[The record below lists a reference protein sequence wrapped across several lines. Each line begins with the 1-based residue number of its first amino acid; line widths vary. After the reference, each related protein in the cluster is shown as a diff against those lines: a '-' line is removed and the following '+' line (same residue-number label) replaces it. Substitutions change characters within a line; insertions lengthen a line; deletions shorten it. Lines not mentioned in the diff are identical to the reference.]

1 MKEFIFLFVLFVS
14 NVIQAITGFAGT
26 VLAMP
31 PSAYLLGLDHAKVV
45 LNAMAWLSGFT
56 IAVTGYRHINWKQ
69 LLKMS
74 AVMLIGMFAGVQI
87 CKIIKSENTLLT
99 LYGIVIIAVALKNLI
114 IHTEKKLP
122 DFLLGIV
129 LLLAGIIHGMFV
141 SGGALL
147 VIYATQVLKEKEEFR
162 ATVAPVWVVLNSC
175 LMVTQFRSGLIGQ
188 VDIRLVCVSI
198 IPLLAATW
206 IGKKLVRKVSQQVF
220 LNLTYVLLLI
230 SGVSLIV

>member
-1 MKEFIFLFVLFVS
+1 MKELLFLFVLFVS

-31 PSAYLLGLDHAKVV
+31 PSVYLLGLDHAKVV
-45 LNAMAWLSGFT
+45 LNVMAWLSVLM
-56 IAVTGYRHINWKQ
+56 IAVTGYR

-74 AVMLIGMFAGVQI
+74 VVMLVGMFAGIQI
-87 CKIIKSENTLLT
+87 CRIVKSENILLT
-99 LYGIVIIAVALKNLI
+99 IYGIIIVVVALKNLC

-122 DFLLGIV
+122 DLILWIV
-129 LLLAGIIHGMFV
+129 LILAGIIHGMFV

-162 ATVAPVWVVLNSC
+162 ATVAPVWVVLNFF
-175 LMVTQFRSGLIGQ
+175 LMVTQFRSGLVGTA
-188 VDIRLVCVSI
+188 DIRLICISI
-198 IPLLAATW
+198 LPLLIATW
-206 IGKKLVRKVSQQVF
+206 LGKKLVCKVSQKVF
-220 LNLTYVLLLI
+220 LNLTYILLLI

>member
-1 MKEFIFLFVLFVS
+1 MKELLFLLVLFVS

-31 PSAYLLGLDHAKVV
+31 PSVYLLGLDHAKVV
-45 LNAMAWLSGFT
+45 LNVMAWLSGLM
-56 IAVTGYRHINWKQ
+56 IAVTGYRHINWKE

-74 AVMLIGMFAGVQI
+74 AVMLVGMFAGIQI
-87 CKIIKSENTLLT
+87 CRIVKSENILLKI
-99 LYGIVIIAVALKNLI
+99 YGIIIVVFELKNLC

-122 DFLLGIV
+122 DLILWIV
-129 LLLAGIIHGMFV
+129 LILAGIIHGMFV

-162 ATVAPVWVVLNSC
+162 ATVAPVWVVL
-175 LMVTQFRSGLIGQ
+175 
-188 VDIRLVCVSI
+188 IRLICISI
-198 IPLLAATW
+198 LPLLIATW
-206 IGKKLVRKVSQQVF
+206 LGKKLVCKVSQKVF
-220 LNLTYVLLLI
+220 LNLTYILLLI

>member
-1 MKEFIFLFVLFVS
+1 MKELLFLLVLFVS

-31 PSAYLLGLDHAKVV
+31 PSVYLLGLDHAKVV
-45 LNAMAWLSGFT
+45 LNVMAWLSGLM
-56 IAVTGYRHINWKQ
+56 IAVTGYRHINWKE

-74 AVMLIGMFAGVQI
+74 AVMLVGMFAGIQI
-87 CKIIKSENTLLT
+87 CRIVKSENILLT
-99 LYGIVIIAVALKNLI
+99 IYGIIIVVVALKNLC

-122 DFLLGIV
+122 DLILW
-129 LLLAGIIHGMFV
+129 IIHGMFV

-162 ATVAPVWVVLNSC
+162 ATVAPVWVVLNFF
-175 LMVTQFRSGLIGQ
+175 LMVTQFRSGLVGTT
-188 VDIRLVCVSI
+188 DIRLICISI
-198 IPLLAATW
+198 LPLLIATW
-206 IGKKLVRKVSQQVF
+206 LGKKLVCKVSQKVF
-220 LNLTYVLLLI
+220 LNLTYILLLI